1 MKNAALRHE
10 IPKAQQKGRKPK
22 LSPAATKDDER
33 ITLFACKFNVM
44 NELFVPNAA
53 FLVDEPGFDSMDPNR
68 YKSPAT
74 ILQGVTIEL
83 FEEVP
88 EDLHP
93 NMHEHGHFQDMVSIM
108 LFLIKVNFSS
118 HHSNM

>member
-1 MKNAALRHE
+1 MKNAALRRE
-10 IPKAQQKGRKPK
+10 IPKPQQKGRKPK

-33 ITLFACKFNVM
+33 IALFARKFNVM

-53 FLVDEPGFDSMDPNR
+53 FLVDEPDFDSMDPNR

-93 NMHEHGHFQDMVSIM
+93 NMREHGHFRDTVSII
-108 LFLIKVNFSS
+108 LFLITVKFSS
-118 HHSNM
+118 HL